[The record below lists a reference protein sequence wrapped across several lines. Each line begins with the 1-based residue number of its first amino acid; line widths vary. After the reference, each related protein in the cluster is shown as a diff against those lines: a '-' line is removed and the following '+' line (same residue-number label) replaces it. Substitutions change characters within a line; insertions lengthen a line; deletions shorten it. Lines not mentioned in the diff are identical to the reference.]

1 VIGIGLVRPD
11 LLGTYGDGGNAT
23 VLAERLRRRG
33 RPAEVVPLAAGADIP
48 SSVAVLVLGGGED
61 AAQRALLADTRLLG
75 GVARAAERGVP
86 VLAVCAALQ
95 VLGTGFEIDGRR
107 QPGLGLLDLET
118 DRLAARAV
126 GETVVV
132 PAAGTGVDLGSTL
145 LTGFENH
152 GGWTH
157 RGPGCLPLGRVQ
169 VGVGNGD
176 GTDGAVSGH
185 VIATYLHGPVLAR
198 NPALADQLLSWA
210 VGQLGPLE
218 LDVVDQLHA
227 ERLAAADAERR
238 FTDRVDRPPPT
249 SAGGRLARSA
259 RRQVDQVGTAARH
272 QADHLSAAARR
283 RRDRGASPG

>member
-1 VIGIGLVRPD
+1 MIGIGLVRPD

-23 VLAERLRRRG
+23 VLARRLARRG
-33 RPAEVVPLAAGADIP
+33 IEAEVVPLTTGATIP
-48 SSVAVLVLGGGED
+48 TSVAVLVLGGGED
-61 AAQRALLADTRLLG
+61 AAQRALLADTALLR

-107 QPGLGLLDLET
+107 EPGIGLLDVET

-132 PAAGTGVDLGSTL
+132 PGADTGLDLGATL

-157 RGPGCLPLGRVQ
+157 RGAGCMPLGRVE

-176 GTDGAVSGH
+176 GTDGAVSGR
-185 VIATYLHGPVLAR
+185 VVGTYLHGPVLAR

-210 VGQLGPLE
+210 LGDLVPLPD
-218 LDVVDQLHA
+218 LDIEVVDRLHDD
-227 ERLAAADAERR
+227 RLAVAAGERR
-238 FTDRVDRPPPT
+238 FTDQVDRPDG
-249 SAGGRLARSA
+249 SGAARGLGSTLSA
-259 RRQVDQVGTAARH
+259 RARAQIDAAV
-272 QADHLSAAARR
+272 SEARR
-283 RRDRGASPG
+283 RRRSRGASPGSS